1 MFEKSFQQSV
11 RSNLRIIDTRC
22 PAQFRISS
30 SVSLPSLYAWFN
42 IKASWDPYGK
52 EATSQIKIGVVNKD
66 KGAELKGEFKNIG
79 NQIIDQLKENDV
91 MGWQFVSE
99 KEAVKAV
106 EEGSYYAMI
115 TIPEEFSE
123 NILSLITNDIKK
135 GKIIYTV
142 NEKINAIAP
151 NITVKGATAVQE
163 NVNKTVIET
172 VSDIV
177 LSTAKDLGIEVEGQL
192 PKLDNL
198 YDKLVEIQSKFKD
211 LYETTDL
218 AYDGVNK
225 VADLVTNLQNDIP
238 LITDTL
244 NSTKGLATNLI
255 DFISKSQT
263 EINNIA
269 PTIKTDIGLVRDLA
283 DEVSSYVD
291 VVINAIN
298 TGSENA
304 NVLLGNLN
312 TKVSGLRDY
321 LTSIRVLVEKINGH
335 SQNGALSDV
344 LNNLIT
350 AENTLNQLYNEIE
363 SIKNSLANGNLIDTS
378 KLENAKTVLNDV
390 SNIAGNLYEKFDTE
404 ILGNINTILNT
415 ANDSA
420 KSALEILQRAQD
432 KLPKVEEILTTVSAL
447 CNKGNEGIKY
457 AKDNLP
463 RAEEIVNEVTSK
475 VAKIKDSSDLKDLL
489 KLIANNVEERSN
501 YLTSP
506 VELEENSLY
515 PMRNYGTAMTPFY
528 SVLSLWVGMT
538 LLVSMFSVEAHGEYN
553 HMEVYFGKLLLFLTI
568 GMTQALIVALG
579 DLYLL
584 KIYCVNPAL
593 FVTGILFTS
602 ITFVAIVYSLVSV
615 FGNVGK
621 VTAIILLVLQ
631 VAGSGGTFPIQLTP
645 KFFQIINPFLPF
657 TYAISF
663 ARESIGGVV
672 QSVLVKDI
680 VIMLIYIVVAILISI
695 FLKKPINNL
704 LSGFT
709 KKFHESGLGE

>member
-1 MFEKSFQQSV
+1 MKNILKIYKEDMKKIFTNYAALIVFIALS
-11 RSNLRIIDTRC
+11 I
-22 PAQFRISS
+22 
-30 SVSLPSLYAWFN
+30 LPSLYAWFN

-123 NILSLITNDIKK
+123 NILSLITDDIKK

-142 NEKINAIAP
+142 NEKVNAIAP
-151 NITVKGATAVQE
+151 KITVKGATAVQE

-378 KLENAKTVLNDV
+378 KLENVKTVLNDV
-390 SNIAGNLYEKFDTE
+390 SNITGNLYDRFDSE

-475 VAKIKDSSDLKDLL
+475 VAKIKDSSNLKDLL

-579 DLYLL
+579 DIYLL
-584 KIYCVNPAL
+584 KIYCVNPA
-593 FVTGILFTS
+593 FLFTS

>member
-1 MFEKSFQQSV
+1 MKNILKIYKEDMKKIFTNYAALIVFIALS
-11 RSNLRIIDTRC
+11 I
-22 PAQFRISS
+22 
-30 SVSLPSLYAWFN
+30 LPSLYAWFN

-123 NILSLITNDIKK
+123 NILSLITDDIKK

-142 NEKINAIAP
+142 NEKVNAIAP
-151 NITVKGATAVQE
+151 KITVKGATAVQE

-255 DFISKSQT
+255 DFITTSQG

-269 PTIKTDIGLVRDLA
+269 PTIKTDIGLVKDLA

-390 SNIAGNLYEKFDTE
+390 SNITGNLYDRFDSE

>member
-1 MFEKSFQQSV
+1 MNNILKIYKDDIKKIFTNYAALIVFIALS
-11 RSNLRIIDTRC
+11 I
-22 PAQFRISS
+22 
-30 SVSLPSLYAWFN
+30 LPSLYAWFN

-123 NILSLITNDIKK
+123 NILSLITDDIKK

-142 NEKINAIAP
+142 NEKVNAIAP
-151 NITVKGATAVQE
+151 KITVKGATAVQE

-568 GMTQALIVALG
+568 GMTQALIVSLG

-602 ITFVAIVYSLVSV
+602 VVFVAIVYSLVSV

-663 ARESIGGVV
+663 AREAIGGVV

-680 VIMLIYIVVAILISI
+680 VIMLIYIVVSILISI

>member
-1 MFEKSFQQSV
+1 MNNIFKIYKDDIKKIFTNYAALIVFIALS
-11 RSNLRIIDTRC
+11 I
-22 PAQFRISS
+22 
-30 SVSLPSLYAWFN
+30 LPSLYAWFN

-123 NILSLITNDIKK
+123 NILSLITDDIKK

-142 NEKINAIAP
+142 NEKVNAIAP
-151 NITVKGATAVQE
+151 KITVKGATAVQE

-255 DFISKSQT
+255 DFITTSQG

-269 PTIKTDIGLVRDLA
+269 PTIKTDIGLVKDLA

-463 RAEEIVNEVTSK
+463 RAEEIVNEVTSN

>member
-1 MFEKSFQQSV
+1 MNNIFKIYKDDIKKIFTNYAALIVFIALS
-11 RSNLRIIDTRC
+11 I
-22 PAQFRISS
+22 
-30 SVSLPSLYAWFN
+30 LPSLYAWFN

-123 NILSLITNDIKK
+123 NILSLITDDIKK

-142 NEKINAIAP
+142 NEKVNAIAP
-151 NITVKGATAVQE
+151 KITVKGATAVQE

-255 DFISKSQT
+255 DFITTSQG

-269 PTIKTDIGLVRDLA
+269 PTIKTDIGLVKDLA

-378 KLENAKTVLNDV
+378 KLENVKTVLNDV

>member
-1 MFEKSFQQSV
+1 MNNIFKIYKDDIKKIFTNYAALIVFIALS
-11 RSNLRIIDTRC
+11 I
-22 PAQFRISS
+22 
-30 SVSLPSLYAWFN
+30 LPSLYAWFN

-123 NILSLITNDIKK
+123 DILSLITDDIKK

-142 NEKINAIAP
+142 NEKVNAIAP
-151 NITVKGATAVQE
+151 KITVKGATAVQE

-255 DFISKSQT
+255 DFITTSQG

-269 PTIKTDIGLVRDLA
+269 PTIKTDIGLVKDLA

-291 VVINAIN
+291 VVINAIKTN
-298 TGSENA
+298 GENVK
-304 NVLLGNLN
+304 VLLENLS
-312 TKVSGLRDY
+312 TKVSSLKEY
-321 LTSIRVLVEKINGH
+321 VTSIRVLVEKINGK
-335 SQNGALSDV
+335 SQNGALSGV
-344 LNNLIT
+344 LSQLET
-350 AENTLNQLYNEIE
+350 AENNLNQLYNEIE
-363 SIKNSLANGNLIDTS
+363 SIRNLLDNGNVLDTS

-420 KSALEILQRAQD
+420 KGALEILQRAQD
-432 KLPKVEEILTTVSAL
+432 KLPQVEEILTTVSAL

-506 VELEENSLY
+506 VDLEENSLY

-528 SVLSLWVGMT
+528 SVLALWVGMT

-568 GMTQALIVALG
+568 GMTQALIVSLG

-602 ITFVAIVYSLVSV
+602 VVFVAIVYSLVSV

-663 ARESIGGVV
+663 AREAIGGVV

-680 VIMLIYIVVAILISI
+680 VIMLIYIVVSILISI

>member
-1 MFEKSFQQSV
+1 MNNIFKIYKDDIKKIFTNYAALIVFIALS
-11 RSNLRIIDTRC
+11 I
-22 PAQFRISS
+22 
-30 SVSLPSLYAWFN
+30 LPSLYAWFN

-99 KEAVKAV
+99 KKAVKAV

-123 NILSLITNDIKK
+123 NILSLITDDIKK

-142 NEKINAIAP
+142 NEKVNAIAP
-151 NITVKGATAVQE
+151 KITVKGATAVQE

-255 DFISKSQT
+255 DFITTSQG

-378 KLENAKTVLNDV
+378 KFENAKTVLNDV

-420 KSALEILQRAQD
+420 KGALEILQRAQD
-432 KLPKVEEILTTVSAL
+432 KLPQVEEILTTVSAL

-528 SVLSLWVGMT
+528 SVLALWVGMT

-568 GMTQALIVALG
+568 GMTQALIVSLG

-602 ITFVAIVYSLVSV
+602 VVFVAIVYSLVSV

-663 ARESIGGVV
+663 AREAIGGVV

-680 VIMLIYIVVAILISI
+680 VIMLIYIVVSILISI

>member
-1 MFEKSFQQSV
+1 MNNIFKIYKDDIKKIFTNYAALIVFIALS
-11 RSNLRIIDTRC
+11 I
-22 PAQFRISS
+22 
-30 SVSLPSLYAWFN
+30 LPSLYAWFN

-123 NILSLITNDIKK
+123 DILSLITDDIKK

-142 NEKINAIAP
+142 NEKVNAIAP
-151 NITVKGATAVQE
+151 KITVKGATAVQE

-177 LSTAKDLGIEVEGQL
+177 LSTAKDLGIEFEGQL

-198 YDKLVEIQSKFKD
+198 YDKLVEVQSKFKD

-255 DFISKSQT
+255 DFITTSQG

-269 PTIKTDIGLVRDLA
+269 PTIKKDIGLVKDLA

-291 VVINAIN
+291 VVINAIKTN
-298 TGSENA
+298 GENVK
-304 NVLLGNLN
+304 VLLENLS
-312 TKVSGLRDY
+312 TKVSSLKEY
-321 LTSIRVLVEKINGH
+321 VTSIRVLVEKINGQ
-335 SQNGALSDV
+335 SQNGALSGV
-344 LNNLIT
+344 LSQLET
-350 AENTLNQLYNEIE
+350 AENNLNQLYNEIE
-363 SIKNSLANGNLIDTS
+363 SIRNLLDNGNVLDTS

-404 ILGNINTILNT
+404 ILVNINTILNT

-420 KSALEILQRAQD
+420 KNALEILQRAQD
-432 KLPKVEEILTTVSAL
+432 KLPQVEEILTTVSAL

-528 SVLSLWVGMT
+528 SVLALWVGMT

-568 GMTQALIVALG
+568 GMTQALIVSLG

-602 ITFVAIVYSLVSV
+602 VVFVAIVYSLVSV

-663 ARESIGGVV
+663 AREAIGGVV

-680 VIMLIYIVVAILISI
+680 VIMLIYIVVSILISI

>member
-1 MFEKSFQQSV
+1 MNNILKIYKDDIKKIFTNYAALIVFIALS
-11 RSNLRIIDTRC
+11 I
-22 PAQFRISS
+22 
-30 SVSLPSLYAWFN
+30 LPSLYAWFN

-123 NILSLITNDIKK
+123 NILSLITDDIKK

-142 NEKINAIAP
+142 NEKVNAIAP
-151 NITVKGATAVQE
+151 KITVKGATAVQE

-420 KSALEILQRAQD
+420 KNALEILQRAQD
-432 KLPKVEEILTTVSAL
+432 KLPQVEEILTTVSAL

-501 YLTSP
+501 YLISP

-528 SVLSLWVGMT
+528 SVLALWVGMT

-568 GMTQALIVALG
+568 GMTQALIVSLG

-602 ITFVAIVYSLVSV
+602 VVFVAIVYSLVSV

-663 ARESIGGVV
+663 AREAIGGVV

>member
-1 MFEKSFQQSV
+1 MKNILKIYKEDMKKIFTNYAALIVFIALS
-11 RSNLRIIDTRC
+11 I
-22 PAQFRISS
+22 
-30 SVSLPSLYAWFN
+30 LPSLYAWFN

-123 NILSLITNDIKK
+123 NILSLITDDIKK

-142 NEKINAIAP
+142 NEKVNAIAP
-151 NITVKGATAVQE
+151 KITVKGATAVQE

-378 KLENAKTVLNDV
+378 KLENVKTVLNDV
-390 SNIAGNLYEKFDTE
+390 SNIAGNLYEKFDSE

>member
-1 MFEKSFQQSV
+1 MNNIFKIYKDDIKKIFTNYAALIVFIALS
-11 RSNLRIIDTRC
+11 I
-22 PAQFRISS
+22 
-30 SVSLPSLYAWFN
+30 LPSLYAWFN

-123 NILSLITNDIKK
+123 DILSLITDDIKK

-142 NEKINAIAP
+142 NEKVNAIAP
-151 NITVKGATAVQE
+151 KITVKGATAVQE

-255 DFISKSQT
+255 DFITTSQG

-269 PTIKTDIGLVRDLA
+269 PTIKTDIGLVKDLA

-291 VVINAIN
+291 VVINAIKTN
-298 TGSENA
+298 SENVK
-304 NVLLGNLN
+304 VLLENLS
-312 TKVSGLRDY
+312 TKVSSLKEY
-321 LTSIRVLVEKINGH
+321 VTSIRVLVEKINGQ
-335 SQNGALSDV
+335 SQNGALSGV
-344 LNNLIT
+344 LSQLET
-350 AENTLNQLYNEIE
+350 AENNLNQLYNEIE
-363 SIKNSLANGNLIDTS
+363 SIRNLLDNGNVLDTS

-528 SVLSLWVGMT
+528 SVLALWVGMT

-602 ITFVAIVYSLVSV
+602 VAFVAIVYSLVSV

-680 VIMLIYIVVAILISI
+680 VIMLIYIVVSILISI

>member
-1 MFEKSFQQSV
+1 MNNIFKIYKDDIKKIFTNYAALIVFIALS
-11 RSNLRIIDTRC
+11 I
-22 PAQFRISS
+22 
-30 SVSLPSLYAWFN
+30 LPSLYAWFN

-123 NILSLITNDIKK
+123 DILSLITDDIKK

-142 NEKINAIAP
+142 NEKVNAIAP
-151 NITVKGATAVQE
+151 KITVKGATAVQE

-238 LITDTL
+238 LITNTL

-255 DFISKSQT
+255 DFITTSQG

-269 PTIKTDIGLVRDLA
+269 PTIKTDIGLVKDLA

-291 VVINAIN
+291 VVINAIKTN
-298 TGSENA
+298 SENVK
-304 NVLLGNLN
+304 VLLENLS
-312 TKVSGLRDY
+312 TKVSSLKEY
-321 LTSIRVLVEKINGH
+321 VTSIRVLVEKINGQ
-335 SQNGALSDV
+335 SQNGALSGV
-344 LNNLIT
+344 LSQLET
-350 AENTLNQLYNEIE
+350 AENNLNQLYNEIE
-363 SIKNSLANGNLIDTS
+363 SIRNLLDNGNLSDTS

-420 KSALEILQRAQD
+420 KGALEILQRAQD
-432 KLPKVEEILTTVSAL
+432 KLPQVEEILTTVSAL

-528 SVLSLWVGMT
+528 SVLALWVGMT

-568 GMTQALIVALG
+568 GMTQALIVSLG

-602 ITFVAIVYSLVSV
+602 VVFV
-615 FGNVGK
+615 
-621 VTAIILLVLQ
+621 
-631 VAGSGGTFPIQLTP
+631 
-645 KFFQIINPFLPF
+645 
-657 TYAISF
+657 
-663 ARESIGGVV
+663 
-672 QSVLVKDI
+672 VLVR
-680 VIMLIYIVVAILISI
+680 
-695 FLKKPINNL
+695 
-704 LSGFT
+704 
-709 KKFHESGLGE
+709 

>member
-1 MFEKSFQQSV
+1 MNNILKIYKDDIKKIFTNYAALIVFIALS
-11 RSNLRIIDTRC
+11 I
-22 PAQFRISS
+22 
-30 SVSLPSLYAWFN
+30 LPSLYAWFN

-123 NILSLITNDIKK
+123 NILSLITDDIKK

-142 NEKINAIAP
+142 NEKVNAIAP
-151 NITVKGATAVQE
+151 KITVKGATAVQE

-211 LYETTDL
+211 LY
-218 AYDGVNK
+218 
-225 VADLVTNLQNDIP
+225 LQTDIP

-390 SNIAGNLYEKFDTE
+390 SNITGNLYDRFDSE

>member
-1 MFEKSFQQSV
+1 MKNILKIYKEDMKKIFTNYAALIVFIALS
-11 RSNLRIIDTRC
+11 I
-22 PAQFRISS
+22 
-30 SVSLPSLYAWFN
+30 LPSLYAWFN

-123 NILSLITNDIKK
+123 NILSLITDDIKK

-142 NEKINAIAP
+142 NEKVNAIAP
-151 NITVKGATAVQE
+151 KITVKGATAVQE

-463 RAEEIVNEVTSK
+463 RAEEIVNEVTSN

>member
-1 MFEKSFQQSV
+1 MNNIFKIYKDDIKKIFTNYAALIVFIALS
-11 RSNLRIIDTRC
+11 I
-22 PAQFRISS
+22 
-30 SVSLPSLYAWFN
+30 LPSLYAWFN

-123 NILSLITNDIKK
+123 DILSLITDDIKK

-142 NEKINAIAP
+142 NEKVNAIAP
-151 NITVKGATAVQE
+151 KITVKGATAVQE

-238 LITDTL
+238 LINDTL

-255 DFISKSQT
+255 DFITTSQG

-269 PTIKTDIGLVRDLA
+269 PTIKTDIGLVKDLA

-291 VVINAIN
+291 VVINAIKTN
-298 TGSENA
+298 SENVK
-304 NVLLGNLN
+304 VLLENLS
-312 TKVSGLRDY
+312 TKVSSLKEY
-321 LTSIRVLVEKINGH
+321 VTSIRVLVEKINGQ
-335 SQNGALSDV
+335 SQNGALSGV
-344 LNNLIT
+344 LSQLET
-350 AENTLNQLYNEIE
+350 AENNLNQLYNEIE
-363 SIKNSLANGNLIDTS
+363 SIRNLLDNGNLSDTS

-420 KSALEILQRAQD
+420 KGALEILQRAQD
-432 KLPKVEEILTTVSAL
+432 KLPQVEEILTTVSAL

-528 SVLSLWVGMT
+528 SVLALWVGMT

-568 GMTQALIVALG
+568 GMTQALIVSLG

-602 ITFVAIVYSLVSV
+602 VVFVAIVYSLVSV

-663 ARESIGGVV
+663 AREAIGGVV

-680 VIMLIYIVVAILISI
+680 VIMLIYIVVSILISI

>member
-1 MFEKSFQQSV
+1 MNNILKIYKDDIKKIFTNYAALIVFIALS
-11 RSNLRIIDTRC
+11 I
-22 PAQFRISS
+22 
-30 SVSLPSLYAWFN
+30 LPSLYAWFN

-123 NILSLITNDIKK
+123 NILSLITDDIKK

-142 NEKINAIAP
+142 NEKVNAIAP
-151 NITVKGATAVQE
+151 KITVKGATAVQE

-420 KSALEILQRAQD
+420 KNALEILQRAQD
-432 KLPKVEEILTTVSAL
+432 KLPQVEEILTTVSAL

-501 YLTSP
+501 YLISP

-528 SVLSLWVGMT
+528 SVLALWVGMT

-568 GMTQALIVALG
+568 GMTQALIVSLG

>member
-1 MFEKSFQQSV
+1 MVV
-11 RSNLRIIDTRC
+11 RTASRI
-22 PAQFRISS
+22 
-30 SVSLPSLYAWFN
+30 PSLYAWFN

-123 NILSLITNDIKK
+123 NILSLITDDIKK

-142 NEKINAIAP
+142 NEKVNAIAP
-151 NITVKGATAVQE
+151 KITVKGATAVQE

-255 DFISKSQT
+255 DFITTSQG

-269 PTIKTDIGLVRDLA
+269 PTIKTDIGLVKDLA

>member
-1 MFEKSFQQSV
+1 MKNILKIYKEDMKKIFTNYAALIVFIALS
-11 RSNLRIIDTRC
+11 I
-22 PAQFRISS
+22 
-30 SVSLPSLYAWFN
+30 LPSLYAWFN

-123 NILSLITNDIKK
+123 NILSLITDDIKK

-142 NEKINAIAP
+142 NEKVNAIAP
-151 NITVKGATAVQE
+151 KITVKGATAVQE

-255 DFISKSQT
+255 DFITTSQG

-269 PTIKTDIGLVRDLA
+269 PTIKTDIGLVKDLA

-291 VVINAIN
+291 VVINAIKTN
-298 TGSENA
+298 GENVK
-304 NVLLGNLN
+304 VLLENLS

-390 SNIAGNLYEKFDTE
+390 SNITGNLYDRFDSE

>member
-1 MFEKSFQQSV
+1 MNNIFKIYKDDIKKIFTNYAALIVFIALS
-11 RSNLRIIDTRC
+11 I
-22 PAQFRISS
+22 
-30 SVSLPSLYAWFN
+30 LPSLYAWFN

-123 NILSLITNDIKK
+123 DILSLITDDIKK

-142 NEKINAIAP
+142 NEKVNAIAP
-151 NITVKGATAVQE
+151 KITVKGATAVQE

-255 DFISKSQT
+255 DFITTSQG

-269 PTIKTDIGLVRDLA
+269 PTIKTDIGLVKDLA

-291 VVINAIN
+291 VVINAIKTN
-298 TGSENA
+298 GENVK
-304 NVLLGNLN
+304 VLLENLS
-312 TKVSGLRDY
+312 TKVSSLKEY
-321 LTSIRVLVEKINGH
+321 VTSIRVLVEKINGQ
-335 SQNGALSDV
+335 SQNGALSGV
-344 LNNLIT
+344 LSQLET
-350 AENTLNQLYNEIE
+350 AENNLNQLYNEIE
-363 SIKNSLANGNLIDTS
+363 SIRNLLDNGNLSDTS

-420 KSALEILQRAQD
+420 KGALEILQRAQD

-528 SVLSLWVGMT
+528 SVLALWVGMT

-568 GMTQALIVALG
+568 GMTQALIVSLG

-680 VIMLIYIVVAILISI
+680 VIMLIYIVASILISI

>member
-1 MFEKSFQQSV
+1 MKNILKIYKEDMKKIFTNYAALIVFIALS
-11 RSNLRIIDTRC
+11 I
-22 PAQFRISS
+22 
-30 SVSLPSLYAWFN
+30 LPSLYAWFN

-123 NILSLITNDIKK
+123 NILSLITDDIKK

-142 NEKINAIAP
+142 NEKVNAIAP
-151 NITVKGATAVQE
+151 KITVKGATAVQE

-255 DFISKSQT
+255 DFITTSQG

-269 PTIKTDIGLVRDLA
+269 PTIKTDIGLVKDLA

-291 VVINAIN
+291 VVINAIKTN
-298 TGSENA
+298 SENVK
-304 NVLLGNLN
+304 VLLENLS

-378 KLENAKTVLNDV
+378 KLENVKTVLNDV
-390 SNIAGNLYEKFDTE
+390 SNITGNLYDRFDSE

-538 LLVSMFSVEAHGEYN
+538 LLVSMFSVEAHSEYN

>member
-1 MFEKSFQQSV
+1 MNNILKIYKDDIKKIFTNYAALIVFIALS
-11 RSNLRIIDTRC
+11 I
-22 PAQFRISS
+22 
-30 SVSLPSLYAWFN
+30 LPSLYAWFN

-123 NILSLITNDIKK
+123 NILSLITDDIKK

-142 NEKINAIAP
+142 NEKVNAIAP
-151 NITVKGATAVQE
+151 KITVKGATAVQE

-390 SNIAGNLYEKFDTE
+390 SNITGNLYDRFDSE

-538 LLVSMFSVEAHGEYN
+538 LLVSMFSAEAHGEYN

-663 ARESIGGVV
+663 ARESLGGVV

>member
-1 MFEKSFQQSV
+1 MNNILKIYKDDIKKIFTNYAALIVFIALS
-11 RSNLRIIDTRC
+11 I
-22 PAQFRISS
+22 
-30 SVSLPSLYAWFN
+30 LPSLYAWFN

-123 NILSLITNDIKK
+123 NILSLITDDIKK

-142 NEKINAIAP
+142 NEKVNAIAP
-151 NITVKGATAVQE
+151 KITVKGATAVQE

-390 SNIAGNLYEKFDTE
+390 SNITGNLYDRFDSE

-528 SVLSLWVGMT
+528 SVLSLLVGMT
-538 LLVSMFSVEAHGEYN
+538 LLVSMFSADAHGEYN

>member
-1 MFEKSFQQSV
+1 MNNILKIYKEDMKKIFTNYAALIVFIALS
-11 RSNLRIIDTRC
+11 I
-22 PAQFRISS
+22 
-30 SVSLPSLYAWFN
+30 LPSLYAWFN

-123 NILSLITNDIKK
+123 NILSLITDDIKK

-142 NEKINAIAP
+142 NEKVNAIAP
-151 NITVKGATAVQE
+151 KITVKGATAVQE

-255 DFISKSQT
+255 DFITTSQG

-269 PTIKTDIGLVRDLA
+269 PTIKTDIGLVKDLA

-291 VVINAIN
+291 VVINAIKTN
-298 TGSENA
+298 GENVK
-304 NVLLGNLN
+304 VLLENLS

-378 KLENAKTVLNDV
+378 KLENVKTVLNDV
-390 SNIAGNLYEKFDTE
+390 SNIAGNLYEKFDSE

-645 KFFQIINPFLPF
+645 KFFQIINPYLPF

-663 ARESIGGVV
+663 AREAIGGVV

>member
-1 MFEKSFQQSV
+1 MKNILKIYKEDMKKIFTNYAALIVFIALS
-11 RSNLRIIDTRC
+11 I
-22 PAQFRISS
+22 
-30 SVSLPSLYAWFN
+30 LPSLYAWFN

-123 NILSLITNDIKK
+123 NILSLITDDIKK

-142 NEKINAIAP
+142 NEKVNAIAP
-151 NITVKGATAVQE
+151 KITVKGATAVQE

-335 SQNGALSDV
+335 SQNGVLSDV

-378 KLENAKTVLNDV
+378 KLENVKTVLNDV

-420 KSALEILQRAQD
+420 KSVLEILQRAQD

-447 CNKGNEGIKY
+447 CNKCNEGIKY

-528 SVLSLWVGMT
+528 SVLALWVGMT

-568 GMTQALIVALG
+568 GMTQALIVSLG

-602 ITFVAIVYSLVSV
+602 VAFVAIVYSLVSV

-680 VIMLIYIVVAILISI
+680 VIMLIYIVVSILISI

>member
-1 MFEKSFQQSV
+1 MKNILKIYTDDIKKIFTNYAALIVFIALS
-11 RSNLRIIDTRC
+11 I
-22 PAQFRISS
+22 
-30 SVSLPSLYAWFN
+30 LPSLYAWFN

-123 NILSLITNDIKK
+123 DILSLITDDIKK

-142 NEKINAIAP
+142 NEKVNAIAP
-151 NITVKGATAVQE
+151 KITVKGATAVQE

-255 DFISKSQT
+255 DFITTSQG

-269 PTIKTDIGLVRDLA
+269 PTIKTDIGLVKDLA

-291 VVINAIN
+291 VVINAIKTN
-298 TGSENA
+298 GENVK
-304 NVLLGNLN
+304 VLLENLS
-312 TKVSGLRDY
+312 TKVSSLKEY
-321 LTSIRVLVEKINGH
+321 VTSIRVLVEKINGQ
-335 SQNGALSDV
+335 SQNGALSGV
-344 LNNLIT
+344 LSQLET
-350 AENTLNQLYNEIE
+350 AENNLNQLYNEIE
-363 SIKNSLANGNLIDTS
+363 SIRNLLDNGNVLDTS
-378 KLENAKTVLNDV
+378 KLENAKNVLNDV

-528 SVLSLWVGMT
+528 SVLALWVGMT

-568 GMTQALIVALG
+568 GMTQALIVSLG

-602 ITFVAIVYSLVSV
+602 VAFVAIVYSLVSV

-680 VIMLIYIVVAILISI
+680 VIMLIYIVVSILISI

>member
-1 MFEKSFQQSV
+1 MNNIFKIYKDDIKKIFTNYAALIVFIALS
-11 RSNLRIIDTRC
+11 I
-22 PAQFRISS
+22 
-30 SVSLPSLYAWFN
+30 LPSLYAWFN

-123 NILSLITNDIKK
+123 DILSLITDDIKK

-142 NEKINAIAP
+142 NEKVNAIAP
-151 NITVKGATAVQE
+151 KITVKGATAVQE

-255 DFISKSQT
+255 DFITTSQG

-269 PTIKTDIGLVRDLA
+269 PTIKTDIGLVKDLA

-291 VVINAIN
+291 VVINAIKTN
-298 TGSENA
+298 GENVK
-304 NVLLGNLN
+304 VLLENLS
-312 TKVSGLRDY
+312 TKVSSLKEY
-321 LTSIRVLVEKINGH
+321 VTSIRVLVEKINGQ
-335 SQNGALSDV
+335 SQNGVLSGV
-344 LNNLIT
+344 LSQLET
-350 AENTLNQLYNEIE
+350 AENNLNQLYNEIE
-363 SIKNSLANGNLIDTS
+363 SIRNLLDNGNVLDTS

-420 KSALEILQRAQD
+420 KGALEILQRAQD
-432 KLPKVEEILTTVSAL
+432 KLPQVEEILTTVSAL

-528 SVLSLWVGMT
+528 SVLALWVGMT

-568 GMTQALIVALG
+568 GMTQALIVSLG

-602 ITFVAIVYSLVSV
+602 VVFVAIVYSLVSV

-680 VIMLIYIVVAILISI
+680 VIMLIYIVVSILISI